1 MITKTT
7 VFQTDVTDPYENLA
21 LEEHLLFSTEPG
33 ECILYLWQNQHT
45 VVIGKNQNSWKECDV
60 SLLETEGGYL
70 ARRLSG
76 GGAVYH
82 DLGNLNFTFLVRKE
96 DYDLDKQ
103 LRVIQEAVRSFG
115 IPAEKSGRNDLLV
128 DGRKFSGNAFYDS
141 GMYSYHHGTIL
152 VDVNTERLSRYLTVS
167 KEKLKSKGVDS
178 VRSRVGNLK
187 LFCPDITIDGMKKAM
202 CRAFGEVYGILPEY
216 RELLKEEREQVSIL
230 KEKYA
235 SWDWKY
241 GKRIPFTHSISRRFS
256 WGEVELVL
264 NVDQGRIRDSVLYS
278 DALDTEIFKI
288 GTELI
293 GCLYERNALKERIL
307 KCNLDLKDEIR
318 TDLAELM
325 WEKI

>member
-7 VFQTDVTDPYENLA
+7 VYQSNAADPYENLA
-21 LEEHLLFSTEPG
+21 LEEYLLFHTEPG

-60 SLLETEGGYL
+60 SLLEAEGGHL

-103 LRVIQEAVRSFG
+103 LRVIQEAAKSFG

-128 DGRKFSGNAFYDS
+128 EGRKFSGNAFYDS
-141 GMYSYHHGTIL
+141 GVYSYHHGTIL
-152 VDVNTERLSRYLTVS
+152 IEVDTEQLSRYLTVS
-167 KEKLKSKGVDS
+167 KEKLRSKGVDS

-187 LFCPDITIDGMKKAM
+187 IFCPDITIEGMKKAM
-202 CRAFGEVYGILPEY
+202 CRAFGEVYGLVPEY
-216 RELLKEEREQVSIL
+216 REVPENDWEKVRLL

-241 GKRIPFTHSISRRFS
+241 GKKIPFTHSVSQRFS
-256 WGEVELVL
+256 WGGVELEL
-264 NVDQGRIRDSVLYS
+264 RVDQGRIREAVLYS
-278 DALDTEIFKI
+278 DALDTQIYEAAQVLKD
-288 GTELI
+288 
-293 GCLYERNALKERIL
+293 CPYERNELKERIL
-307 KCNLDLKDEIR
+307 QCSLDLKPEIR
-318 TDLAELM
+318 QDLASLL